1 MSVDG
6 HWKVTASTPA
16 GPQAMELQIIT
27 QGDTFTGSIDSPMGT
42 LAIAGEVQGAALHWV
57 TQLTKPMPLKVT
69 FDVEVDGDTM
79 TGTAK
84 MGFLGKAKLHG
95 ERISADAVTERS
107 ARKPPAGESPEGAS
121 AGVPAT
127 QSSPLGPVTADS
139 IDPQF
144 NEPYIE
150 VNEWRTQPVPHRY
163 VHGGFKG
170 TDARFSFY
178 FPPAERYEG
187 RFFHNTYPMATTAD
201 IGPFPIAFDVA
212 TGDLGFTIASGAY
225 YVQTNLGGADRAPPA
240 DPAIAAYRVNAAAA
254 KYSRVVAAQI
264 YGEHR
269 PYGYLFGGSG
279 GSYQVIGAAEST
291 SGVWDGFVPFVM
303 ATPNAIPSLF
313 TVRMHA
319 LRVLRSRDKF
329 RTVMD
334 AINPGG
340 SGDPFAGLDE
350 EERAALTEATLM
362 GYPLR
367 GWFNH
372 DTLTS
377 GYFYNVAPLMPML
390 DPTYNEDFWT
400 KPGYLGSESGSS
412 GPGASLA
419 GERFHFDTTIA
430 QVIER
435 PAKEFVLTSVPDR
448 DFSDAHLVILSGA
461 SAGQSIPIASI
472 HGNRIGFAFAANQAA
487 VNGVQ
492 SGDRVRIDNSWTLA
506 LQTYHRH
513 QVPTPDMVGWNQFR
527 DRSGKP
533 IYPQREVLIGPITAA
548 GTAGCIPSG
557 HLQGKMLVLQCLMD
571 IDALAWQADWYRS
584 QVQQALGSGFEDSFA
599 LWFIDH
605 AQHDNPATK
614 QALAHTVS
622 FQGALQQ
629 ALRDVSAWAEKDVR
643 PTDTQY
649 EVIDSQVTVPG
660 TALQRRGIQAVV
672 ELQANGGAR
681 TNVKVNQPVRFTA
694 TIEVPPD
701 AGKVVAAEWDFE
713 GTGDYPE
720 PSRIDTPQPLIKL
733 SATHS
738 FANPGTYFAVLR
750 ATSQRQGDATTPY
763 GRVQNIARVRV
774 VVT

>member
-1 MSVDG
+1 
-6 HWKVTASTPA
+6 
-16 GPQAMELQIIT
+16 MELQIVT
-27 QGDTFTGSIDSPMGT
+27 HGDTFTGSIDSTMGNLT
-42 LAIAGEVQGAALHWV
+42 IAGEVKGAALHWV
-57 TQLTKPMPLKVT
+57 MQLTKPMPLKVT
-69 FDVEVDGDTM
+69 FDVEVDGDTL

-84 MGFLGKAKLHG
+84 MGFLGKAKLRG
-95 ERISADAVTERS
+95 ERISAGA
-107 ARKPPAGESPEGAS
+107 AS
-121 AGVPAT
+121 AGVRGTESP
-127 QSSPLGPVTADS
+127 PLGPVTADS

-144 NEPYIE
+144 SEPYIE

-163 VHGGFKG
+163 MHGGFKG

-178 FPPAERYEG
+178 FPPGEHYEG
-187 RFFHNTYPMATTAD
+187 RFFHNTYPMATTSD

-212 TGDLGFTIASGAY
+212 TGDLGFTMASGAY

-319 LRVLRSRDKF
+319 LRVLRSRDKL
-329 RTVMD
+329 RTVME

-340 SGDPFAGLDE
+340 SGDPFADLNE
-350 EERAALTEATLM
+350 AERAALAEATLM

-372 DTLTS
+372 ETLTS

-400 KPGYLGSESGSS
+400 KPGYLGGESGSS
-412 GPGASLA
+412 DPGASASAASLA
-419 GERFHFDTTIA
+419 GERFQFDTTIA
-430 QVIER
+430 RVLEA
-435 PAKEFVLTSVPDR
+435 PAKQFVLTSVPDR

-472 HGNRIGFAFAANQAA
+472 HGNTIGFAFAANRAA

-492 SGDRVRIDNSWTLA
+492 SGDRVQIDNSWVLA

-527 DRSGKP
+527 DRSGNP
-533 IYPQREVLIGPITAA
+533 IYPQREVLIGPIAAA

-557 HLQGKMLVLQCLMD
+557 HVQGKMLVLQCLMD

-584 QVQQALGSGFEDSFA
+584 QVKQALGSGFEDSLA

-614 QALAHTVS
+614 QAHAHTVS

-629 ALRDVSAWAEKDVR
+629 ALRDVSAWVEKGIR
-643 PTDTQY
+643 PADTQY

-660 TALQRRGIQAVV
+660 TAPQRRGIQPVV

-681 TNVKVNQPVRFTA
+681 THVKVNQPVRFTA
-694 TIEVPPD
+694 SVEVPPD

-713 GTGDYPE
+713 GTGDYPL
-720 PSRIDTPQPLIKL
+720 SAQIDTPQPLIRL
-733 SATHS
+733 SATHTFS
-738 FANPGTYFAVLR
+738 SPGTYFAVLR

-774 VVT
+774 VVTR